1 MCPPS
6 LLPCAAPHRETFKCN
21 SVGWNLLCVWHP
33 INKTARGGCVNCCHV
48 FSPGI
53 PINHPTNC
61 NKLFADIKLWF
72 WTGEYSSTLQQP
84 PPHPPTHKTQSPLP
98 RPNIYLQSYSPL
110 FMYFSCPQHLSAW
123 WWVNEMPSCL
133 FITFLDKSQVLAHHR
148 SRFPCSHRCLPYL
161 PSLPLYRLLF

>member
-1 MCPPS
+1 MLLINSAACKYCNTYICTTTFFFFFFLLYIEWLKWIKAILMIKENSCSFHLMGINTFILNSVNRIDKTGRVWAAFMFPPS
-6 LLPCAAPHRETFKCN
+6 LLPCAAPHWETFKCT

-33 INKTARGGCVNCCHV
+33 INKKAREGCVNCCHV

-84 PPHPPTHKTQSPLP
+84 PPIKH
-98 RPNIYLQSYSPL
+98 R
-110 FMYFSCPQHLSAW
+110 
-123 WWVNEMPSCL
+123 
-133 FITFLDKSQVLAHHR
+133 AH
-148 SRFPCSHRCLPYL
+148 F
-161 PSLPLYRLLF
+161 